1 MYRNHRERGM
11 TTLGLLV
18 LIAFVGLFIY
28 GGIRLTPLYLEY
40 LSVSKSLSNVAQ
52 DMDASASETAIRDA
66 IKKRFEIQD
75 VSSIKSTDIEITR
88 EGTVWSV
95 RAAYDAEAPFV
106 ANIGFIV
113 HFDKTVTLGTQA
125 SP

>member
-18 LIAFVGLFIY
+18 LIAFVGLFVY

-52 DMDASASETAIRDA
+52 DMDASASEAAIRDG

-75 VSSIKSTDIEITR
+75 VSAIKATDIEITR

-95 RAAYDAEAPFV
+95 RAVYDAEAPFV
-106 ANIGFIV
+106 SNIGFIV

>member
-1 MYRNHRERGM
+1 MNRMHRERGM

-40 LSVSKSLSNVAQ
+40 LSVSKSLANVAQ
-52 DMDASASETAIRDA
+52 DLDPAATEPTIRDA

-75 VSSIKSTDIEITR
+75 VETIKATDVEITR
-88 EGTVWSV
+88 EGTVWNI

-106 ANIGFIV
+106 SNIGFIV
-113 HFDKTVTLGTQA
+113 HFDKTVTLGSQA
-125 SP
+125 TP

>member
-18 LIAFVGLFIY
+18 LVAFVGLFIY

-40 LSVSKSLSNVAQ
+40 LSVSKTLSNVAQ
-52 DMDASASETAIRDA
+52 ELDASASEPAIRDS

-75 VSSIKSTDIEITR
+75 VSSMKASDIEITR
-88 EGTVWSV
+88 EGTAWTV

-106 ANIGFIV
+106 ANIGFVV
-113 HFDKTVTLGTQA
+113 HFDKTVTLGTQT